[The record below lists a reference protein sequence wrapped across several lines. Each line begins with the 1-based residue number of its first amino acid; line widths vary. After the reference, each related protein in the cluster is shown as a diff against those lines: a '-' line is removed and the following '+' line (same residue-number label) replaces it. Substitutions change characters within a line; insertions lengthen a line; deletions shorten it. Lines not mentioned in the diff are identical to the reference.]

1 MGISLLIYLFIL
13 LFLLLS
19 SGLISGSEVAF
30 FSISKKQIHS
40 ENSKKN
46 LLLKRL
52 INDPEKLLATILI
65 TNNFINILIIL
76 VFAIFGNL
84 FFEGLPQEFIFFV
97 EVILVTFLILFFGE
111 VLPKVYALRNPFVF
125 AKKMVYPIYILQKIC
140 APFIFILMNCKNLIS
155 KKLNSKKN
163 SFSISTLSK
172 AFKITSKNETTLQ
185 EKKILK
191 GIMSFGNLEASEV
204 MTPRVDMIAI
214 SREENFQE
222 ILEKIR
228 THNYSRIPVYEENL
242 DKIKGI
248 LYIKDLIPHIH
259 KTNFSWQNLMK
270 SPIFTVPENRKLDD
284 LFLDFQKRKQHL
296 AIIVDEHG
304 GTKGLITLDDIFV
317 KIVGDIS
324 GTVEENESNYSVLDS
339 KNYLF
344 EGKTTLK
351 NFCEILELKMDVFE
365 KHKGGAETLAGFV
378 LEILGRFPK
387 EKEKVFFE
395 NYIFT
400 VHLLK
405 DKRIQQLKI
414 TLL

>member
-155 KKLNSKKN
+155 KKLNNKKN
-163 SFSISTLSK
+163 SFSIGTLSK

-351 NFCEILELKMDVFE
+351 NFCEILELKMDVFQ